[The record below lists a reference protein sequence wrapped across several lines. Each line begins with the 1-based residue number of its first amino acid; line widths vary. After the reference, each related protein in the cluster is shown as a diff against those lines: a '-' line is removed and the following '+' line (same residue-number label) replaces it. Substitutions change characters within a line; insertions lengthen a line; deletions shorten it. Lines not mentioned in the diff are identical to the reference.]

1 MGRKRVFGTEA
12 VWRERLRRFR
22 DGDLKVAEFCRR
34 EGVSTATFYR
44 WRGRLE
50 QHDERARGVQHRSR
64 KSEIAD
70 VARRFLPV
78 NVARLTDAEI
88 ELPNGIKIRVPATN
102 ADALRAAI
110 LASHRACQE
119 VDPC

>member
-12 VWRERLRRFR
+12 VWRERLGRFR

-34 EGVSTATFYR
+34 EGLSTATFYR

-50 QHDERARGVQHRSR
+50 QDDGRARGVQRRSR
-64 KSEIAD
+64 KSGNAAVGE
-70 VARRFLPV
+70 RFLPV
-78 NVARLTDAEI
+78 NVARLAEAEI

-102 ADALRAAI
+102 VEALRAAV
-110 LASHRACQE
+110 LAGHDVCQE
-119 VDPC
+119 VGSC

>member
-12 VWRERLRRFR
+12 VWRERLARFR

-34 EGVSTATFYR
+34 EGVSNASFYR

-50 QHDERARGVQHRSR
+50 PGNRRVGSLRR
-64 KSEIAD
+64 KGSKPPTTDRPE
-70 VARRFLPV
+70 RFLPV
-78 NVARLTDAEI
+78 NVAGLTEAEI

-102 ADALRAAI
+102 AEALRAAI
-110 LASHRACQE
+110 LAGHDACQG
-119 VDPC
+119 VASC

>member
-12 VWRERLRRFR
+12 VWRERLGRFR
-22 DGDLKVAEFCRR
+22 NGDLKVAEFCRR

-50 QHDERARGVQHRSR
+50 QHDGRARGIERRSR
-64 KSEIAD
+64 KSGNAA
-70 VARRFLPV
+70 VAERFLPV
-78 NVARLTDAEI
+78 NVARLTEAEI

-102 ADALRAAI
+102 AEALRAAI
-110 LASHRACQE
+110 LAGHDACQG
-119 VDPC
+119 VASC